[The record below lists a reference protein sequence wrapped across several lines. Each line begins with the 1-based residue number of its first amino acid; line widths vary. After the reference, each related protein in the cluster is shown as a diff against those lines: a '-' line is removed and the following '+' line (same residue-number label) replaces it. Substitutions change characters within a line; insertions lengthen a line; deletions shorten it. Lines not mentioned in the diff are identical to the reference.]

1 MEFPRGPLRLPGR
14 ILAVVTLGPSDR
26 SLPEMAEAI
35 LQVVLDNLNSL
46 IKNELGLLHGV
57 EKEMEKLSST
67 LSTIQAV
74 LEDAEEKQ
82 LKDKALQ
89 NWLRKLKDAAYEVD
103 DLLDEYKT
111 EASRLADDNKVH
123 AAYLTCFR
131 PNVLFHHNIGNRI
144 KDAREMLDGIAE
156 ERIKFHLR
164 EAVADRRVEVRARR
178 ETGSVVAQP
187 EVYGR
192 EEDKEKIVERL
203 VKDVAGS
210 DDISIYPIVG
220 MGGLGKTTL
229 AQLVFNDD
237 RIKRHFEF
245 RIWVF
250 VFEDFNVRRLM
261 TDIITSLGGNVS
273 EAWNLDLLQ
282 RRLKDMLDGKR
293 YLLVLDDVWNEDQ
306 EKWDQLKCTLTCG
319 SKGSSV
325 VVTTRLAKVASIVGT
340 LPVYRLSDLSE
351 DDCWLLFKQRA
362 FGNDTEQP
370 MNILAIAKEIVK
382 KCKGV
387 PLAAKTLGS
396 LMHFKSSENEW
407 LHVKD
412 SELWNLPQ
420 EENSILPALRLS
432 YANLPVEL
440 RQCFAFCAVFPK
452 NAEIEKERLIHLWM
466 ANGFIS
472 SKGSLEAEA
481 VGNEIFN
488 ELYWRSLIQDF
499 AGDNGSTYNQIYKMH
514 DLVHDLAQSIAGDE
528 CCITKAER
536 PSDHLSRQTRHVT
549 FTLSKDSFTIPH
561 ALYTVEFSRTLLI
574 QPTYP
579 IILTN
584 SGEYPCDISKFH
596 RLRALEFID
605 PRLTKL
611 SPAIG
616 KLKHLRYLD
625 LTDAL
630 IKFLPKSLCSLWNLQ
645 ILKLEGCT
653 ALRRLPHHMKRLKN
667 LHHLYLNGCWSLTS
681 MPPKLRQMTA
691 LKTLSIFIVGRK
703 KGYRLDELQGLNLS
717 GDLHIKHLERV
728 GNRMD
733 AAEANLGEKA
743 NLRRLFLS
751 WESDCESQLQENSER
766 VLQALEPHSNLE
778 SLEISGYNGIN
789 FPLWVSSPVLNNLV
803 SVGLK
808 NFNCLELP
816 PVGKLP
822 SLKYLKISGM
832 KHVKYID
839 NYFHGEGVKVFQS
852 LETLSISKL
861 PSLEKLS
868 VEQGRN
874 TLPCLTRLLIS
885 ECPNLTLPC
894 LSSLTELRV
903 HSCSEAFLHS
913 IPNLN
918 KLTDLSIGGN
928 DKVMTL
934 PDSIFLNLTS
944 LQSLRMGHFTKLKA
958 LPTDL
963 RSLNALKSLNISH
976 CYELE
981 SLPGQGLRC
990 LNSLESLYIEYCEK
1004 FNCLSDGLKHLTALQ
1019 SLDLAGVPELVDF
1032 PEGFQHLVSLKYL
1045 AFYGQGNVHNPVG
1058 SLTALPET
1066 WQHIPSL
1073 EILAVTDFPNLTSL
1087 PNWLGNLTSLRVL
1100 RFSGCCKLRCLPASI
1115 KNLTNLQTL
1124 DLWGC
1129 PELEK
1134 RCKKETGED
1143 WHKIAHIPFVEMFS

>member
-1 MEFPRGPLRLPGR
+1 
-14 ILAVVTLGPSDR
+14 
-26 SLPEMAEAI
+26 MAEAI

-46 IKNELGLLHGV
+46 IKDEFRLLQGV

-103 DLLDEYKT
+103 DILDEYKT
-111 EASRLADDNKVH
+111 EASRLADAKKVH
-123 AAYLTCFR
+123 ASYLTCFR
-131 PNVLFHHNIGNRI
+131 PNMFFHHKIGNRI
-144 KDAREMLDGIAE
+144 KDAREKLDGIAE
-156 ERIKFHLR
+156 ERTKFHLR

-178 ETGSVVAQP
+178 ETGSVVTQP
-187 EVYGR
+187 QVYGR
-192 EEDKEKIVERL
+192 EEDAEKIVERL

-210 DDISIYPIVG
+210 DDISIYPIIG

-250 VFEDFNVRRLM
+250 VFDDFNVRRLM
-261 TDIITSLGGNVS
+261 TEIITSLGGKVS

-293 YLLVLDDVWNEDQ
+293 YFLVLDDVWNEDQ

-319 SKGSSV
+319 SKGSSIV
-325 VVTTRLAKVASIVGT
+325 ATTRLAKVASIVGT
-340 LPVYRLSDLSE
+340 LPEHHLSGLSE

-396 LMHFKSSENEW
+396 LMRFKRNENEW

-432 YANLPVEL
+432 YSNLPAEL
-440 RQCFAFCAVFPK
+440 RQCFTFCAVFPK
-452 NAEIEKERLIHLWM
+452 NSEIKKERLIHLWM

-472 SKGSLEAEA
+472 SKATLEAED

-488 ELYWRSLIQDF
+488 DLYWRSLIQDF
-499 AGDNGSTYNQIYKMH
+499 VRDDDSRYTQNYKMH
-514 DLVHDLAQSIAGDE
+514 DLVHDLAQFIAGHD
-528 CCITKAER
+528 CCITESER
-536 PSDHLSRQTRHVT
+536 PSDHLSRQTRHVRFT
-549 FTLSKDSFTIPH
+549 FSEDSFTIRH
-561 ALYTVEFSRTLLI
+561 ALYRVENSRTLLI
-574 QPTYP
+574 QRTYP
-579 IILTN
+579 TILTN
-584 SGEYPCDISKFH
+584 SGECRGDISKFH
-596 RLRALEFID
+596 RLRALEFMD
-605 PRLTKL
+605 PVLTKL

-625 LTDAL
+625 LSETR

-645 ILKLEGCT
+645 ILKLEWCT
-653 ALRRLPHHMKRLKN
+653 ALRRLPHHMRRLKN
-667 LHHLYLNGCWSLTS
+667 LRHLYLIGCYSLTS

-691 LKTLSIFIVGRK
+691 LKTLPIFIVGRK
-703 KGYRLDELQGLNLS
+703 RGYRLDELQGLNLS
-717 GDLHIKHLERV
+717 GELHIKHLERV
-728 GNRMD
+728 GNPMD
-733 AAEANLGEKA
+733 AAEISLGEKP

-751 WESDCESQLQENSER
+751 WETDSESELRGNAET

-778 SLEISGYNGIN
+778 VLRISGYDGIK
-789 FPLWVSSPVLNNLV
+789 FPLWVGSPVLNNLV
-803 SVGLK
+803 SMNLI
-808 NFNCLELP
+808 NSNCLELP

-822 SLKYLKISGM
+822 SLKYLGVSKT
-832 KHVKYID
+832 KRVRYID

-852 LETLSISKL
+852 LETLNIYEL

-874 TLPCLTRLLIS
+874 TLLRLTHLTIFG
-885 ECPNLTLPC
+885 CPNLTLPC
-894 LSSLTELRV
+894 LPSLTELGV
-903 HSCSEAFLHS
+903 QSCSEAFMHS
-913 IPNLN
+913 ISNLIN
-918 KLTDLSIGGN
+918 LTDLQIGGN
-928 DKVMTL
+928 DKLMTL

-944 LQSLRMGHFTKLKA
+944 LRSLSMYGFTKLEA

-963 RSLNALKSLNISH
+963 RSLNALKSLSISV
-976 CYELE
+976 CYKLE
-981 SLPGQGLRC
+981 SLPVQGLRY
-990 LNSLESLYIEYCEK
+990 LNSLESLIIEECKK

-1019 SLDLAGVPELVDF
+1019 SLCLAGVPELVDF
-1032 PEGFQHLVSLKYL
+1032 PDGFQHLVSLKYL
-1045 AFYGQGNVHNPVG
+1045 KFHGHEYEDSKLSV
-1058 SLTALPET
+1058 LPET
-1066 WQHIPSL
+1066 LQHIPSL
-1073 EILAVTDFPNLTSL
+1073 EALTISGFRNLASL
-1087 PNWLGNLTSLRVL
+1087 PDWLGNLTSLRIL
-1100 RFSGCCKLRCLPASI
+1100 EIRGCCKLRSLPASI
-1115 KNLTNLQTL
+1115 NNLTNLQTF
-1124 DLWGC
+1124 DLLGC

-1134 RCKKETGED
+1134 RCQKEIGED
-1143 WHKIAHIPFVEMFS
+1143 WHKIAHIPFVKRRSNALG